1 MAPRRTTT
9 KPKPKPEP
17 EPEPEAG
24 TYRARQAAAGLRAGE
39 LFAGDE
45 THPVVRAGLAEA
57 VGAEQDT
64 PEREAPA
71 GVADALET
79 DTNEAGDDAGLP
91 PSPTDS

>member
-1 MAPRRTTT
+1 MTARRKTTA
-9 KPKPKPEP
+9 KKQPEP
-17 EPEPEAG
+17 ETR